1 MNPAPRAFGF
11 DFTVGIAHPALPGHF
26 PGNPVVPGALLLA
39 HVLAGVSSEL
49 KRTVSAVKHVKFTA
63 ALLPDETASV
73 DCEARADELR
83 FAVQATRAGNRV
95 SVASGTLTLGSGA
108 T

>member
-1 MNPAPRAFGF
+1 MNPALPAFEF
-11 DFTVGIAHPALPGHF
+11 DFTIGSAHPALPGHF

-39 HVLAGVSSEL
+39 HVLAGVSSAL
-49 KRTVSAVKHVKFTA
+49 NRTASAMKHVKFTA
-63 ALLPDETASV
+63 ELLPDETATV

-83 FAVQATRAGNRV
+83 FAVQATRAGQRV
-95 SVASGTLTLGSGA
+95 TVARGTLILRRGS